1 MVTIFKYP
9 IPVEDRPLVRMPRG
23 AQILA
28 LQIQH
33 GIPCLWALVPN
44 ADAPMVERRFRLFGT
59 GHDMGDT
66 IGLAYVGTY
75 QMSGG
80 ALVFHLFEQGGAAR

>member
-23 AQILA
+23 AQILT

-33 GIPCLWALVPN
+33 GIPCLWTLVPDV
-44 ADAPMVERRFRLFGT
+44 DAPMVEPRFRLFGT
-59 GHDMGDT
+59 GHDMDDT
-66 IGLAYVGTY
+66 IGLTYVGTY